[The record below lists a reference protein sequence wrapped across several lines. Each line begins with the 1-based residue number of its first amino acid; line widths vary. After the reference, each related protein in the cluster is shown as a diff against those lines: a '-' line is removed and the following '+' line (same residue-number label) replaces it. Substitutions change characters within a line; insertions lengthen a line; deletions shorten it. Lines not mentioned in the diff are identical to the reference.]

1 VNIGRKELYV
11 SNKYNAT
18 VNLHNLATFWN
29 TLKVWRLNDLMI
41 MADFLLNMVTAE
53 FGRNTP
59 SRYF

>member
-1 VNIGRKELYV
+1 M